1 MLPDC
6 CVVSVGDAVV
16 VDDVMPDDGG
26 AHALLVHLL
35 GDGSPAPPRLSEDW
49 WRIVDGEVGD
59 DAGGHVPDDRALIV
73 SVPPISSLPELLHD
87 GKDVGIG
94 GLVAPLPVFQQGRP

>member
-59 DAGGHVPDDRALIV
+59 DAGGHVPDLTV
-73 SVPPISSLPELLHD
+73 HT
-87 GKDVGIG
+87 
-94 GLVAPLPVFQQGRP
+94 PVKHF

>member
-6 CVVSVGDAVV
+6 CVVSVGDSVV

-35 GDGSPAPPRLSEDW
+35 GDGKVFSGSPAPPRLSEDC
-49 WRIVDGEVGD
+49 WRIVDGEV
-59 DAGGHVPDDRALIV
+59 
-73 SVPPISSLPELLHD
+73 
-87 GKDVGIG
+87 
-94 GLVAPLPVFQQGRP
+94 